1 MSRKALLAGLA
12 AVTAGFALIGMS
24 LASNG
29 GGATAFAGE
38 EPDECVTYT
47 PTRTYTHTP
56 MPSYTSSVPTN
67 TPAPTNTAVG
77 QIQSFGNQT
86 PQRTCV
92 NTATPTKT
100 PTLAA
105 TSTLVP
111 NTAVPTSPP
120 VVATATPSGGSQ
132 GGGVQPPNTGSGD
145 AGSTGID
152 STWFLLAGAA
162 LIVVGGGSVLAGAR
176 RRS

>member
-12 AVTAGFALIGMS
+12 AVTAGIALIALS
-24 LASNG
+24 QTSG
-29 GGATAFAGE
+29 GNTAFAGE
-38 EPDECVTYT
+38 DPDECVTFT
-47 PTRTYTHTP
+47 PTHTYTHTP

-67 TPAPTNTAVG
+67 TPLPTNTAVG
-77 QIQSFGNQT
+77 QIQSFGNET

-92 NTATPTKT
+92 NTATPTRT
-100 PTLAA
+100 PTAA
-105 TSTLVP
+105 NTTVP

-120 VVATATPSGGSQ
+120 VVATATPSGGNQ

-145 AGSTGID
+145 AGSTGIE
-152 STWFLLAGAA
+152 STWLLLAGAA